1 MYLFSGEVIIKFK
14 YIIYLQFRRYF
25 MVLDVNEEKMTIMGV
40 SLYEHDK
47 RLAIKL
53 E

>member
-1 MYLFSGEVIIKFK
+1 
-14 YIIYLQFRRYF
+14 